1 MKKLLLI
8 LLLFFPVHGAWAE
21 EMYRLLCNVTME
33 VSSYDRNNE
42 FVSKEKVEE
51 KWFFDIGKKS
61 VKVIS
66 APRAGFLDKITE
78 PAIDKDK
85 IGLSGEGNKVVL
97 NTQLNYFGSIKI
109 NRSTGEVRGFQIYS
123 QTGKPDSVEMSK
135 YRGDC
140 AKTSRK
146 KKF

>member
-1 MKKLLLI
+1 MKKLLVI
-8 LLLFFPVHGAWAE
+8 LLLLFPVHGAWAE
-21 EMYRLLCNVTME
+21 EMFRLLCNVTME
-33 VSSYDRNNE
+33 ISGYDRNNE

-66 APRAGFLDKITE
+66 APRAVFLDKIYET
-78 PAIDKDK
+78 AIDKDK
-85 IGLSGEGNKVVL
+85 IGLSGEDKRLDVNIEH
-97 NTQLNYFGSIKI
+97 TWYGSIKI
-109 NRSTGEVRGFQIYS
+109 DRSTGQVRGRQMYV
-123 QTGKPDSVEMSK
+123 QKRKPNSFELTTIS
-135 YRGDC
+135 GDC